1 MNHMLIMEIMFIQA
15 NIQLMHFILE
25 MKSPTKAV
33 IEVYNEINSDPIYTQ
48 NVNIN

>member
-1 MNHMLIMEIMFIQA
+1 
-15 NIQLMHFILE
+15 
-25 MKSPTKAV
+25 MKNLVAGEFKDASNGAV

>member
-1 MNHMLIMEIMFIQA
+1 MNHMLIMEIMFIRQISIDA
-15 NIQLMHFILE
+15 FYFGNEI
-25 MKSPTKAV
+25 PTKAV